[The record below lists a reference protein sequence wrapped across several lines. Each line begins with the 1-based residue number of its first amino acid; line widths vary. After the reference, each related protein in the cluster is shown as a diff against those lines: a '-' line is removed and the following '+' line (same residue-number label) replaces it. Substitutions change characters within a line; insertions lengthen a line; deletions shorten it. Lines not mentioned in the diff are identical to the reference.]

1 MMKIS
6 GVKNFNSGDL
16 PQKSYYKFYS
26 YKMKLICGILFTL
39 FFIAQDVKA
48 QKKPFLK
55 ADATKYTQ
63 TLKKLTDVMIEDVT
77 GPCAA
82 ARYYTYANM
91 VSYEIIN
98 QHLQP
103 DNYFS
108 LHTIVSDYPDLSGYK
123 KQDPIDINFASLYG
137 LLRIGE
143 ELLPSGYLL
152 ETPRNDLLKEAGK
165 QFKLNKQL
173 IDASIAYADTIVKH
187 FARYAARD
195 GYVKTSGYMRY
206 TPFKEPGSWQPT
218 PPGYMEAYEP
228 HWGNL
233 RPFLLEEVN
242 NYKPEPPVP
251 FSAVEG
257 TDFFNLAKEVYDST
271 NVLTDEQK
279 EIAGFW
285 DCNPFFLIQKG
296 HITFGTKKISPGG
309 HWMGITGIASIQKQL
324 SLAETVRWH
333 TYVSITM
340 ADAFI
345 SCWKE
350 KYVSNRIRPETF
362 INVAIDRDWRPI
374 LQTPPFP
381 EYTSGHSVVSSSV
394 AIVLTKLAGENFS
407 YTDTVEEE
415 FGLPARSFNSFCEA
429 AQEAAISRFY
439 GGIHFKDAIY
449 NGVAQGEKIGNFMAE
464 KLDLNKSKSIPYLY

>member
-1 MMKIS
+1 MLLFGLTILLIS
-6 GVKNFNSGDL
+6 LAFETRAEKNPVF
-16 PQKSYYKFYS
+16 
-26 YKMKLICGILFTL
+26 
-39 FFIAQDVKA
+39 
-48 QKKPFLK
+48 K
-55 ADATKYTQ
+55 ADAVKYTQ
-63 TLKKLTDVMIEDVT
+63 TIKKLTDVMIEDVT

-82 ARYYTYANM
+82 ARYYSYANM

-98 QHLQP
+98 HQSQP
-103 DNYFS
+103 ENFLK
-108 LHTIVSDYPDLSGYK
+108 LHQQVNGYPDLSGIEA
-123 KQDPIDINFASLYG
+123 QGPVDLNFASLYG
-137 LLRIGE
+137 VLRIGE

-152 ETPRNDLLKEAGK
+152 QDPKKELIREAGK
-165 QFKLNKQL
+165 QHKLNQKV
-173 IDASIAYADTIVKH
+173 IEASMAYADSIVKH
-187 FARYAARD
+187 IAKYAARD

-228 HWGNL
+228 HWGGL
-233 RPFLLEEVN
+233 RPFLLDDVDKF
-242 NYKPEPPVP
+242 KPEPPVS
-251 FSAVEG
+251 FSEAAGSE
-257 TDFFNLAKEVYDST
+257 FFNLAKEVYDST
-271 NVLTDEQK
+271 NNLTAEQK

-309 HWMGITGIASIQKQL
+309 HWMGITGIAAVQKQL

-333 TYVSITM
+333 TYVAITM

-350 KYVSNRIRPETF
+350 KYNSNRIRPETF
-362 INVAIDRDWRPI
+362 INAAIDRDWRPI

-394 AIVLTKLAGENFS
+394 AVVLTKLAGENFA

-415 FGLPARSFNSFCEA
+415 FGLPARSFNSFCQA
-429 AQEAAISRFY
+429 AQEAAVSRFY
-439 GGIHFKDAIY
+439 GGIHFKDAID
-449 NGVAQGEKIGNFMAE
+449 NGMTQGESIGKYVAE
-464 KLDLNKSKSIPYLY
+464 KLNLN